1 MKGLAGKIKSFWRSL
16 PLQNACELFLVL
28 ICIEVLFQ
36 CMSFQTLQASIG
48 YIAVSSM
55 SICMVLSAFASFL
68 PLKGKKFILGFSSW
82 VIGLYAII
90 QLGMKNMM
98 GNYTSVHA
106 STGMLGR
113 VFDFVPQ
120 FIAILKPQY
129 YLVFLPS
136 VVYTVYLLKTKE
148 NQESTIQ
155 NRIILVCIA
164 VLMHLFSGYFV
175 SRNGLRSLYDNPKY
189 IEKGLREFGLSRFLL
204 RDFLSI
210 NTEEDLTIEMPV
222 SKPEPTEETI
232 VQPEETVVH
241 EEEIEEEI
249 HREMDDT
256 DWIAAME
263 AEENEKIKIVD
274 QFLMQREYSDYNEMT
289 GILEG
294 QNLIYIMIEAFDYMA
309 LDEQLTPTLWMMKE
323 EGWDFTHHYTPK
335 YSCTTGESEFISEV
349 SLIPESDVCTPNQY
363 ARNQFPNAIFQIF
376 ENQGYYSSAYH
387 NWKDEFYDRRV
398 WYANSG
404 CEVYLNYDDQKYTLF
419 KGWPSDKEMI
429 ELTINE
435 FIDKDK
441 FMTLY
446 VTSSTHFPYDQ
457 DSELGNRYLPQINE
471 IHPDYPMNVK
481 RYISKSIELDKAMEY
496 LLQQLEEHGKLEN
509 TTIVFFADHHPL
521 KTDLNTIADYTF
533 ELDKREGLNEDR
545 TPFVIYS
552 KSLGQKKLDEINST
566 FDILPT
572 VFNLFNMN
580 YDPRIYLGTD
590 YFGEKEKLI
599 YFPNGDWI
607 SEEGIYYMSSSY
619 FAPFDE
625 TSEIDSSYVETK
637 TTEVQ
642 NLFNISSLIFRN
654 DYFKYR
660 DFVTDPKMKK

>member
-1 MKGLAGKIKSFWRSL
+1 MKGLVKKIKSFWESL
-16 PLQNACELFLVL
+16 ALQNACELFLVL
-28 ICIEVLFQ
+28 IAIELLFQ
-36 CMSFQTLQASIG
+36 WICFGEIEKSIG
-48 YIAVSSM
+48 YIAVSGFSLSM
-55 SICMVLSAFASFL
+55 LITAICSFF
-68 PLKGKKFILGFSSW
+68 PIKGKKIILGFVAW
-82 VIGLYAII
+82 LIGLYGII

-106 STGMLGR
+106 STSMLGR

-129 YLVFLPS
+129 YLLFLPA
-136 VVYTVYLLKTKE
+136 VIYTIYLVKKKE
-148 NQESTIQ
+148 DAEKEIQ
-155 NRIILVCIA
+155 NKIILLCTA
-164 VLMHLFSGYFV
+164 VLLHFISGYFV
-175 SRNGLRSLYDNPKY
+175 SRNGLRSLYENPKY
-189 IEKGLREFGLSRFLL
+189 IEKGLREFGLSRFLI

-222 SKPEPTEETI
+222 STPEPTQETVAQPQETDI
-232 VQPEETVVH
+232 PEEEVV
-241 EEEIEEEI
+241 EEV

-256 DWIAAME
+256 EWIAAME
-263 AEENEKIKIVD
+263 AEENEKIKLVD
-274 QFLMQREYSDYNEMT
+274 QFLMQRESSDYNEMT
-289 GILEG
+289 GVLEG

-363 ARNQFPNAIFQIF
+363 ANNQFPNSIFQIF

-398 WYANSG
+398 WYGNSG

-419 KGWPSDKEMI
+419 KGWPSDKEMM
-429 ELTINE
+429 ELTVNE
-435 FIDKDK
+435 YIDKDK

-457 DSELGNRYLPQINE
+457 DSELGNRYLSEINE

-496 LLQQLEEHGKLEN
+496 LLQQLEEHGKLDN

-552 KSLGQKKLDEINST
+552 KTLGQKKLDEINST

-607 SEEGIYYMSSSY
+607 SEQGIYYMSSGV
-619 FAPFDE
+619 FEPFDD
-625 TSEIDSSYVETK
+625 TSETDSEYVESKTK
-637 TTEVQ
+637 EVQ

-660 DFVTDPKMKK
+660 DFVTDPKLMK